1 MPKTERAAD
10 AQLSRC
16 RLLAEAVTFASK
28 ALEHAGARLQHGSAG
43 FRPSDAGDMNLAHA
57 CYGLVAACGG
67 LGTHL
72 TLLATALSEEIL
84 EPLQQLQRAIEEDRS
99 KRRAQLIALEQAE
112 AECAKSAG
120 ECARRREKAAE
131 ALRTLKQESAEVE
144 RAGWFFRKTLS
155 GKLKKQVEKGTHVEN
170 KAVQELAQHVEA
182 WEAASLRKKT
192 GADSFQE
199 IISEADARLRIAL
212 HPLLLKCSSA
222 WKETAAGIS
231 DIASKLQADAAALH
245 KQDTQV
251 DGDAVDQDSD
261 VSSSNSEDD
270 SPVHGGVTAEAP
282 LLSTQYLEAG
292 ADFNLEPMSIG
303 KSMHETPDKG
313 STCRNV
319 SEQMTADQKPGDKSN
334 NMATEAPRFS
344 KLVPD
349 AASEGSPSA
358 SSSGGSSPRDGRPS
372 IAGQRVIAAEPTAE
386 ASQAVSIATR
396 QVHQGAAESAPF
408 PEKSKYFE
416 FVAGVKQGPLGLKLS
431 WPPGRVMVK
440 ELVPGGWAE
449 TCGIRV
455 DSEILAAN
463 GDLVLPMQEAD
474 FREILKQRPL
484 CLALNLPSSSGSAP
498 SQALPA
504 SAAQILTSSLAV
516 DRPPIAAP
524 PSVSPSPPD
533 SVAGDRQLQ
542 NHSDGDSPESGDK
555 MSRHALINRV

>member
-84 EPLQQLQRAIEEDRS
+84 EPLQQVQRAIEEDRS

-270 SPVHGGVTAEAP
+270 SPVNGGVTGEAP

-313 STCRNV
+313 STFRNV

-334 NMATEAPRFS
+334 NMATEAPRVS

-372 IAGQRVIAAEPTAE
+372 IAGQRVIAAEPAAE
-386 ASQAVSIATR
+386 ASQAVSTATR

-408 PEKSKYFE
+408 PEEIQHES
-416 FVAGVKQGPLGLKLS
+416 A
-431 WPPGRVMVK
+431 K
-440 ELVPGGWAE
+440 ECDHTVSS
-449 TCGIRV
+449 IR
-455 DSEILAAN
+455 ELAASASSQDQPGKVDRVSETVDAGSARAKLTHQFSTFN
-463 GDLVLPMQEAD
+463 GPRKQQMMKYNQPMEEKVYDPFDLGSATTGDSDDEAD
-474 FREILKQRPL
+474 
-484 CLALNLPSSSGSAP
+484 LPPRWQKYTTGRSSSSSINSSRSASSSSGSRISP
-498 SQALPA
+498 
-504 SAAQILTSSLAV
+504 TLAT
-516 DRPPIAAP
+516 IC
-524 PSVSPSPPD
+524 
-533 SVAGDRQLQ
+533 G
-542 NHSDGDSPESGDK
+542 N
-555 MSRHALINRV
+555 